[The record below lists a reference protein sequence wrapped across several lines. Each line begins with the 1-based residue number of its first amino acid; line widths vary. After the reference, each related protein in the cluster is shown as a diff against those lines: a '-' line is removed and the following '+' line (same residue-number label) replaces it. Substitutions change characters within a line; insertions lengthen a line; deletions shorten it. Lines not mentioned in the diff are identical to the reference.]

1 MTATMAPRIPT
12 NSRGPWEARDSRT
25 VTPYAWM
32 DEGACFQTPPSTFFP
47 FEGDDA
53 GVEKAKAICAT
64 CSHVERCGD
73 YALTNRID
81 YGIWGGLS
89 EKDRRRIIRQ
99 RRKTRAQEEPT

>member
-1 MTATMAPRIPT
+1 MAPRIPT
-12 NSRGPWEARDSRT
+12 NSRGPWEARDPRP
-25 VTPYAWM
+25 VTPYSWM
-32 DEGACFQTPPSTFFP
+32 DEGACFQAPPNTFFP
-47 FEGDDA
+47 
-53 GVEKAKAICAT
+53 VESDETAINEAKAICAT
-64 CSHVERCGD
+64 CTHRERCAD